1 MLAELRA
8 LDPKPGLRFAQARVE
23 VAVPDVHVR
32 RGAGRRLDGGA
43 RTPRRCRGCW

>member
-8 LDPKPGLRFAQARVE
+8 LDPKPGLRFAQVRVE

-32 RGAGRRLDGGA
+32 RAPDGG
-43 RTPRRCRGCW
+43 